1 MGRPYEA
8 FVGLRYVRAEG
19 RNRFISFIALASVLS
34 IAIGVIALTTVMS
47 VVNGFERALTGH
59 LIGMETEATII
70 AYGDSLGDL
79 AGSSEGPGPAGWRRV
94 AAQLRQHPE
103 VVGAAPYLQSEAMA
117 TRGEAVKGA
126 LLRGILPQEERQVSP
141 LAEKMTAGRLD
152 ALAPGRFGAVL
163 GDDLAK
169 LLQAGVGDAVSL
181 VLPAANVT
189 PAGLLPRLKR
199 FTVVGIYDTDM
210 YEFDSN
216 VAFIHLQDASRFL
229 RAARPTGLRLKTTDA
244 AQAPRISRE
253 ALAGIPGRYGVIDW
267 TQRYVNYFRSLKMT
281 KKMMFVVLVL
291 IVAVAAFN
299 IVSTLVM
306 AVTDKQAD
314 IAVLRAMGAT
324 PGGVMKIFIIQGLA
338 IGGAGI
344 LLGAVGGAWLAGN
357 IGVIVPALE
366 AWFQVRFMPPEVYY
380 VSELPAELR
389 WRDLAATA
397 ATAFL
402 LTVAATLYPAWRAA
416 RTRPAEAL
424 RYE

>member
-34 IAIGVIALTTVMS
+34 IAIGVIALTTVLS

-70 AYGDSLGDL
+70 AYGDSLGEL
-79 AGSSEGPGPAGWRRV
+79 GGVPEGPEPAGWRRV

-103 VVGAAPYLQSEAMA
+103 VVGAAPYLQSEALA
-117 TRGEAVKGA
+117 TRGEEVKGA

-169 LLQAGVGDAVSL
+169 LLQAGVGDPISL

-210 YEFDSN
+210 YEFDSS
-216 VAFIHLQDASRFL
+216 VAFIHLQDASRFF

-281 KKMMFVVLVL
+281 KRMMFVVLAL

-344 LLGAVGGAWLAGN
+344 LLGAAGGAWLAGN

-366 AWFQVRFMPPEVYY
+366 AWLQVRFMPPEVYY

-416 RTRPAEAL
+416 RTRPAEVL

>member
-1 MGRPYEA
+1 MSMPYEA

-34 IAIGVIALTTVMS
+34 IAIGVVALTTVLS

-79 AGSSEGPGPAGWRRV
+79 GGAPEGHEPAGWRRV
-94 AAQLRQHPE
+94 AAQLRQHPQ
-103 VVGAAPYLQSEAMA
+103 VVGAAPYLQSQALA
-117 TRGEAVKGA
+117 TRGEEVKGT

-141 LAEKMTAGRLD
+141 LAEKITAGRLD
-152 ALAPGRFGAVL
+152 ALAPGRFGALL
-163 GDDLAK
+163 GDDLAQ
-169 LLQAGVGDAVSL
+169 LLKAGVGDAITL
-181 VLPAANVT
+181 ALPAANVT

-210 YEFDSN
+210 YEFDSS

-229 RAARPTGLRLKTTDA
+229 RAARPAGLRLKTTDA

-281 KKMMFVVLVL
+281 KKMMFVVLAL

-306 AVTDKQAD
+306 AVTDKRAD

-344 LLGAVGGAWLAGN
+344 LLGAVGGAWLAEN
-357 IGVIVPALE
+357 IAVIVPALE
-366 AWFQVRFMPPEVYY
+366 AWLQVEFMPPEVYY
-380 VSELPAELR
+380 ISELPSELR

-416 RTRPAEAL
+416 RTRPAEVL
-424 RYE
+424 RDE